1 MDTKLKTSEIKD
13 ESIISKGFIISLIA
27 IIITSIALNLYVGNV
42 LDERRR
48 DAYYFRSGDFINS
61 TGSFRS
67 IRKINYGFIGI
78 GTYHSD
84 SSILDEYKFNQLIL
98 DKDNAPKKIDEDL
111 NKKLGEITVDYKL
124 RLENAEK
131 EKDNEFQSI
140 REEYGLE
147 DNSDLEELKNIYS
160 VEIDNWARED
170 NGEFVNYDDYNKRIE
185 IKDRIKQAVDN
196 WKSEEYRYKSEEENE
211 KTLARNDAEELKNKV
226 KHTTLTSKRAFED
239 SDIGFDYKLVSD
251 DGRAELYNNSTIE
264 SLTSGRVYLELHF
277 GKNIDDF
284 KVIKAVHN
292 NSVSADIYDKLIYKL
307 KMELGN
313 DIKDTTLK
321 YSITEKN
328 MQGASALGYDRMFYD
343 LAYNLNYVMISLVV
357 LFILFIGALITPYK
371 GKSMAVKAYCKL
383 YMEFKIG
390 LIGLSI
396 FVSMALIIYGGIGK
410 FTFIPI
416 FLIASTIAILTG
428 RYFRYITDTGIVNGL
443 FKNFLGVAV
452 FFSVINLFKLWIYRL
467 IGIGGKRDIEEKKA
481 KEKKIKIKK
490 PNVENIEAKA
500 NEFIIS
506 TGKFKNTI
514 LSNIDNKTIS
524 KKIGLYVTLA
534 LGYLGFGLFLV
545 LLGFKNYEVM
555 IVFFGGIIVISMPI
569 IFWLV
574 SKKFF
579 RQLSEIEE
587 ASKGIVK
594 GDFNIDLKERNS
606 RELNVI
612 SENLSNIN
620 TGFKAAVQGELKSER
635 MKAELITNV
644 SHDLKTPL
652 TSIINYVD
660 LLQKDNNTETQKV
673 EYLNILENKS
683 KRLKVLIEDLFEATK
698 ASSGNIALNIEEV
711 DVVAILKQT
720 LGEFKEK
727 IESSGLDF
735 KINMPKEKI
744 ILNLDGARTWRVF
757 DNLIG
762 NALKYSMKNSR
773 IYINLVREGDKVIF
787 EIKNISAYELNC
799 DPSELRE
806 RFKRGDAS
814 RHTEGSGL
822 GLSIANSLVELQGG
836 ELIVDIDGDLFKVKI
851 IFYS

>member
-1 MDTKLKTSEIKD
+1 MDTKLKTSEIKN
-13 ESIISKGFIISLIA
+13 ESIINKGFIISLIA
-27 IIITSIALNLYVGNV
+27 IIVTSIALNLYVGNV

-67 IRKINYGFIGI
+67 IRKINYSFIGI

-84 SSILDEYKFNQLIL
+84 SSILDEYKLNQLIL

-111 NKKLGEITVDYKL
+111 NKELEKITANYKL
-124 RLENAEK
+124 KLEEREK
-131 EKDNEFQSI
+131 EKNDEFQRI
-140 REEYGLE
+140 IKEYGLE
-147 DNSDLEELKNIYS
+147 NNINLEELKNTYLAEIENSSIYPS
-160 VEIDNWARED
+160 GNPEFDN
-170 NGEFVNYDDYNKRIE
+170 EFSRKIE
-185 IKDRIKQAVDN
+185 IKDRVEGAILNYLEKGDREKYN
-196 WKSEEYRYKSEEENE
+196 EEHE
-211 KTLARNDAEELKNKV
+211 KTLARSKAEELKNRV
-226 KHTTLTSKRAFED
+226 KHTILTSKRAFED

-251 DGRAELYNNSTIE
+251 DGRVELYNNSTIE
-264 SLTSGRVYLELHF
+264 SLTDGRIYLEIHF

-292 NSVSADIYDKLIYKL
+292 NSASADVYDKLIYKL

-328 MQGASALGYDRMFYD
+328 MQGASYLGYDRMFYD
-343 LAYNLNYVMISLVV
+343 LFYNIDYVIISLVV

-383 YMEFKIG
+383 YMEFKIAV
-390 LIGLSI
+390 IGLFI
-396 FVSMALIIYGGIGK
+396 LGSMFLITIRGVDK

-452 FFSVINLFKLWIYRL
+452 FLSIINLFKLWIYRL
-467 IGIGGKRDIEEKKA
+467 IGIGGKKDIEEKKA

-606 RELNVI
+606 KELNVI

-660 LLQKDNNTETQKV
+660 LLQKDNITETQKV

-773 IYINLVREGDKVIF
+773 IYINLAREDDKVIF

-836 ELIVDIDGDLFKVKI
+836 ELMVDIDGDLFKVKI
-851 IFYS
+851 IF